1 MKSRRMFVSATAVL
15 IAVGALSGGASAGA
29 ATTPTVINACY
40 SKLLGVLRVVT
51 PPLSN
56 CLFTESPLS
65 WNTVGPAGPAG
76 PQGSLG
82 PVGPKGP
89 QGATGPQGNTGPQG
103 QQGTTGATGAQG
115 PQGQT
120 GAQGPQG
127 DRGPAGS
134 AGGPPAQNVRVVGS
148 LTVGDSSS
156 SDAPLMFDVLGFS
169 WGAKNPAN
177 IGSASG
183 GAGAGKVTFT
193 TFEVVKKVDANSP
206 ALLLDAASGTAI
218 DQVQLTITDPQGG
231 TATLTLHPAFLAS
244 VEQQAP
250 ASGGNPA
257 LETVKFTVGA
267 GSVDVDPSFSDS
279 GADPVLG
286 QLTVPDQAASAPLT
300 ALDWSATN
308 PVTVGGA
315 TGSGAGKVNFSDVS
329 VTKALDPETPTLFG
343 DLAAGQ
349 NLPSVGVTTTASSL
363 ALSPAVVTSDT
374 LSDDGTG
381 DGGPVE
387 TVTFAFQKFQETVG
401 SNSAGWNLSANSQF

>member
-1 MKSRRMFVSATAVL
+1 MRSRRMLVSATAVL
-15 IAVGALSGGASAGA
+15 IVVGALSGAASAGA

-76 PQGSLG
+76 PQGSPG
-82 PVGPKGP
+82 PIGPQGP
-89 QGATGPQGNTGPQG
+89 QGATGQQGATGSAGPQG
-103 QQGTTGATGAQG
+103 APG

-120 GAQGPQG
+120 GSQGPQG
-127 DRGPAGS
+127 DRGPAGP
-134 AGGPPAQNVRVVGS
+134 AGGTPAQNVRVVGS
-148 LTVGDSSS
+148 LTVGDASS
-156 SDAPLMFDVLGFS
+156 SDAPLTFDVLGFS
-169 WGAKNPAN
+169 WGAKNTAN
-177 IGSASG
+177 IGSQSG
-183 GAGAGKVTFT
+183 GAGAGKVSFSSFT
-193 TFEVVKKVDANSP
+193 VVKKVDANSP
-206 ALLLDAASGTAI
+206 ALLLDAAKGTEI
-218 DQVQLTITDPQGG
+218 DQVKLTITDPHGG

-279 GADPVLG
+279 GADPVVG
-286 QLTVPDQAASAPLT
+286 QLTLPDQTASAPLT

-308 PVTVGGA
+308 QATVGGT

-329 VTKALDPETPTLFG
+329 VTKALDPETPTVFG

-349 NLPSVGVTTTASSL
+349 NLSSVGVTTTASTL
-363 ALSPAVVTSDT
+363 ALSPAAVTSDT
-374 LSDDGTG
+374 LSDDGTA

-401 SNSAGWNLSANSQF
+401 SNSAGWDVTANSQF